1 MVGLAELQISTL
13 LGNCLD
19 KNTQFCGNYLSSE
32 GAYSKQAMLRN
43 VKELIQGND
52 VLEFNGDGSKLV
64 TCLITDSR
72 RVVPGAL
79 FFAIEGE
86 RHNGNYY
93 IEEAVDRGAVAII
106 SEQSASEYLPIDY
119 IQVENVGTN
128 AMTNRSSQHASS
140 KETESCSQYQS
151 TLTLKSHLICKEWMT
166 VYSRICGLNAII
178 AEK

>member
-19 KNTQFCGNYLSSE
+19 KNTQFCGNYLSAE

-43 VKELIQGND
+43 VKELIQGNN
-52 VLEFNGDGSKLV
+52 VLEFIGDGSKLV

-86 RHNGNYY
+86 RHNGNPYT
-93 IEEAVDRGAVAII
+93 EEAVDRGAVGII
-106 SEQSASEYLPIDY
+106 SEQSASDYLPIDY
-119 IQVENVGTN
+119 IQVENVRVTLAMVAKHFYNNPDNELIVTGITGTN
-128 AMTNRSSQHASS
+128 
-140 KETESCSQYQS
+140 
-151 TLTLKSHLICKEWMT
+151 
-166 VYSRICGLNAII
+166 
-178 AEK
+178 